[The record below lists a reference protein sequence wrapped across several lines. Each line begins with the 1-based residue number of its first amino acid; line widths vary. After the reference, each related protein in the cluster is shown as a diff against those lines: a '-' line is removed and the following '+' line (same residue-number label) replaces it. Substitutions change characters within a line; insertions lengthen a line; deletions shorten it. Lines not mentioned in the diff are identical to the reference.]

1 MHRRNHWVAAGLAV
15 VSLGLAGCGAGQ
27 NAQYGEVSQS
37 GPAQVEPL
45 KNDSTLNRVTLTPES
60 ATKLGVRTAAVGAAV
75 MPATTDTTGTPSE
88 ITVPADAVIYDKD
101 GKTWVYVVDGPRSFE
116 REAVTV
122 ERIDGDNAILTSG
135 PKPGVKV
142 VTVGAQELLGAELG
156 VAGE

>member
-1 MHRRNHWVAAGLAV
+1 
-15 VSLGLAGCGAGQ
+15 
-27 NAQYGEVSQS
+27 
-37 GPAQVEPL
+37 
-45 KNDSTLNRVTLTPES
+45 
-60 ATKLGVRTAAVGAAV
+60 
-75 MPATTDTTGTPSE
+75 MPASTDSSTTPSE

-101 GKTWVYVVDGPRSFE
+101 GKTWVYVVDGPRSFQ

-122 ERIDGDNAILTSG
+122 ERVDGDSAILSSG